1 MRPGRRSALLAAAL
15 LALVLARPAGA
26 LETLRPGMTA
36 PAFTLETFDG
46 RPLGSQELATARVV
60 LVAFWASW
68 SEKSSE
74 ALARLQALHV
84 AHAGRGLAVVGIN
97 VDSPGT
103 TPEDRGRARALAQK
117 LGVTFPLLVDRG
129 LATFSAYGVV
139 AVPSMVA
146 LRGDRTILADLAS
159 YPLAGREEF
168 FDIVEAAVLGTET
181 KRVVATG
188 PVSNSRAFRYF
199 NLARVLAARG
209 HVGEAEEDFKRAIA
223 LDETFAAPRALLG
236 QLYRERA
243 LAVDAVRFAGQSI
256 ATTRVA
262 PGDRAR
268 WLADAERLLGEAI
281 RLDAANVLALT
292 ELAAVHAAR
301 RGPGAARELLDRAL
315 RVNASYAPAR
325 AHLGAL
331 LLRDGDVERGRAEL
345 EAAAR
350 LDPLDWRLSLVAAQ
364 AYDERGMAADAAR
377 HYRRGAELLWQAR
390 REPLSLAPPA
400 Q

>member
-1 MRPGRRSALLAAAL
+1 MRPGRRCALVAAL
-15 LALVLARPAGA
+15 VVALVAARPAGA

-36 PAFTLETFDG
+36 PPFALETFDG
-46 RPLGSQELATARVV
+46 RPLGSQELASARVV

-74 ALARLQALHV
+74 ALTRLQALHL
-84 AHAGRGLAVVGIN
+84 AHAARGLAVVGIN
-97 VDSPGT
+97 VDGPAA
-103 TPEDRGRARALAQK
+103 TPEDRSRGRALAQK

-146 LRGDRTILADLAS
+146 LRADRTILADLAS

-168 FDIVEAAVLGTET
+168 FEVVEAAVLGTET
-181 KRVVATG
+181 KRVLPAG
-188 PVSNSRAFRYF
+188 PAPNPRAFRYF

-209 HVGEAEEDFKRAIA
+209 LLDQAEEDFKRAIA
-223 LDETFAAPRALLG
+223 LDESFAAPRALLG

-243 LAVDAVRFAGQSI
+243 LAIDAVRFAGQSI

-262 PGDRAR
+262 PEDRVR
-268 WLADAERLLGEAI
+268 RLADAESVLAEAI
-281 RLDAANVLALT
+281 RLDASNVLALT

-301 RGPGAARELLDRAL
+301 RDPVATRALLDRAL
-315 RVNASYAPAR
+315 RINASYAPAR

-331 LLRDGDVERGRAEL
+331 LLREGDVEHGRAEL
-345 EAAAR
+345 EAAVR
-350 LDPLDWRLSLVAAQ
+350 LNPLDWRVSLVAAQ
-364 AYDERGMAADAAR
+364 AYDERGMATDAAR

-390 REPLSLAPPA
+390 REPMSLAPPA
-400 Q
+400 K